1 MKTIQMTMDESLIKE
16 VDKIAKLS
24 GKTRSAFTR
33 EALIKAIQDIKEE
46 DLEKKQIEGYKKN
59 PVKIGEFS
67 DWESEQ
73 VWVN

>member
-1 MKTIQMTMDESLIKE
+1 MTMDESLIKE